1 MGKRK
6 QIRHGIN
13 LETPHFDH
21 TFIYTHTFYAK
32 ESENGS
38 LLLFIN
44 QQYINIYL
52 KNARKHHSHLLESIS
67 SNLSKM
73 NERTIYRNR

>member
-44 QQYINIYL
+44 QQYIKIYL
-52 KNARKHHSHLLESIS
+52 KNKTLESIIP
-67 SNLSKM
+67 NCLKVFL
-73 NERTIYRNR
+73 RIYRK